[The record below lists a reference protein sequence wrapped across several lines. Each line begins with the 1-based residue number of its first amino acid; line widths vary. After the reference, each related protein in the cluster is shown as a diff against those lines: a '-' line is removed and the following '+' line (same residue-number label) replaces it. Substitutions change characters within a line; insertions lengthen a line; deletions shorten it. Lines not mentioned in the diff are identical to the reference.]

1 MAKISYK
8 TENYKTDHT
17 KFGGLIYLSDL
28 QTDHKGRDNTNGSSI
43 ANRIARDQRF
53 DEECKKN
60 IIFRKNGEENTGEGG
75 GQIA

>member
-1 MAKISYK
+1 MIQTFYGAGK
-8 TENYKTDHT
+8 YKTDHA
-17 KFGGLIYLSDL
+17 KFGGLIYLSDF
-28 QTDHKGRDNTNGSSI
+28 QTDHKGRDHTNGSSI

-60 IIFRKNGEENTGEGG
+60 FLFRLNGETDKEKGG

>member
-1 MAKISYK
+1 MTKIFYK
-8 TENYKTDHT
+8 NGNYNTDHT
-17 KFGGLIYLSDL
+17 KFGGFIYLSDF

-43 ANRIARDQRF
+43 ASRIARDQRF

-60 IIFRKNGEENTGEGG
+60 LLFRQNGTENAEKGG